1 MNYGSFYEFEEY
13 YSILYSEKKYDKV
26 LNLLHHANELL
37 PKDEYEKSLF
47 ELMIYEAMI
56 YAQTNNIEDCLAV
69 IKKSLEEG
77 YSLPLHWSSFNLL
90 RERSEYE
97 ALINLNKKHLQE
109 AKENSKFKYEVHL
122 PKSYDRAKKHP
133 LFFCLHGDGFGCNIK
148 NTSWYWKA
156 NVLLEKGYIVVY
168 TQSSQMYF
176 HNSFGWL
183 SDPALSRKELKDC
196 YEQLLLD
203 YSIDE
208 TCVLIGGFSGG
219 ATTSIDMA
227 FNNTIP
233 IKGVIAL
240 CPGDY
245 LGNIELKDTMKLAE
259 RKTKIVIIEGDQA
272 TDPVVQH
279 LLKIFKEGGLAY
291 EYYINKGIGHEY
303 PKDSAEKTLKA
314 VEFIVSK

>member
-1 MNYGSFYEFEEY
+1 MNYRNFYELEEY
-13 YSILYSEKKYDKV
+13 FSTPYSEKKYDEV
-26 LNLLHHANELL
+26 LKLLHHANELL
-37 PKDEYEKSLF
+37 SKEDYEKSLF

-56 YAQTNNIEDCLAV
+56 YAQTNNNEGCITV
-69 IKKSLEEG
+69 IKKSLKKG
-77 YSLPLHWSSFNLL
+77 YSLPLHWSSFNFLL
-90 RERSEYE
+90 EHPEYE
-97 ALINLNKKHLQE
+97 DLSNLNVKHLQQ

-122 PKSYDRAKKHP
+122 PKSYDPAKKHP
-133 LFFCLHGDGFGCNIK
+133 LFFCLHGDGFSCNIK

-156 NVLLEKGYIVVY
+156 DALLEKGYIVVY
-168 TQSSQMYF
+168 PQSSQIYF

-183 SDPALSRKELKDC
+183 CDPTLSRKELKDC
-196 YEQLLLD
+196 FEQLLLD

-219 ATTSIDMA
+219 ATTSIDIA
-227 FNNTIP
+227 LHNTIP

-245 LGNIELKDTMKLAE
+245 LGTLKLNDATKLAE
-259 RKTKIVIIEGDQA
+259 RKAKIVILEGDQN

-279 LLKIFKEGGLAY
+279 LLKIFKESGLSH

-303 PKDSAEKTLKA
+303 PKDLAEKTLKA
-314 VEFIVSK
+314 VEFIVSN

>member
-1 MNYGSFYEFEEY
+1 MTYRSFYEFEEY
-13 YSILYSEKKYDKV
+13 YSIPYSEKKYDEA
-26 LNLLHHANELL
+26 LNLLHHADELL

-47 ELMIYEAMI
+47 ELLIYEAMI
-56 YAQTNNIEDCLAV
+56 YAQTNNCEGCLSV
-69 IKKSLEEG
+69 IKKSLEKG
-77 YSLPLHWSSFNLL
+77 YSLPLHWSSFNFL
-90 RERSEYE
+90 REHPEYE
-97 ALINLNKKHLQE
+97 VLNNLNRKHLYE

-148 NTSWYWKA
+148 SSSWNWKA
-156 NVLLEKGYIVVY
+156 DVLLEKGYIVVY

-183 SDPALSRKELKDC
+183 SDPDLSRKELKAC

-219 ATTSIDMA
+219 ATTSIDIA
-227 FNNTIP
+227 FHNTIP

-245 LGNIELKDTMKLAE
+245 LGNIELKDTKKLAE
-259 RKTKIVIIEGDQA
+259 RKTKMFILEGDQD
-272 TDPVVQH
+272 TDPVVEH
-279 LLKIFKEGGLAY
+279 LLKLFKEGGLAY
-291 EYYINKGIGHEY
+291 EYYINKGVGHEY
-303 PKDSAEKTLKA
+303 PKDLAEKTLRA
-314 VEFIVSK
+314 VEFIVNN

>member
-1 MNYGSFYEFEEY
+1 MNYRSFYEFEEY
-13 YSILYSEKKYDKV
+13 YSIPYSEKKYDEV

-56 YAQTNNIEDCLAV
+56 YTQTNNSVGCLTV
-69 IKKSLEEG
+69 IKKSLEKG
-77 YSLPLHWSSFNLL
+77 YSLPLHWSSFNFLK
-90 RERSEYE
+90 EHPEYE
-97 ALINLNKKHLQE
+97 ALSNLNRKHLQQ

-122 PKSYDRAKKHP
+122 PKAYDKEKKHP

-156 NVLLEKGYIVVY
+156 DELLEKGYIVVY
-168 TQSSQMYF
+168 AQSSQIYF

-219 ATTSIDMA
+219 ATTSIDIA
-227 FNNTIP
+227 FHNAIP
-233 IKGVIAL
+233 VKGVIAL

-245 LGNIELKDTMKLAE
+245 LGNIELKDTRKLAE
-259 RKTKIVIIEGDQA
+259 RKTKIVILEGDQD

-279 LLKIFKEGGLAY
+279 ILKLFKEGGLAH
-291 EYYINKGIGHEY
+291 EYYINKGIGHKY
-303 PKDSAEKTLKA
+303 PKDLAEKTLKA
-314 VEFIVSK
+314 EEFIVSN